1 MNKSQQIGIK
11 AEELALEHLRQ
22 NNLQLIQKNF
32 VSRFGE
38 IDLIM
43 QDKDT
48 LVFVEVKKRCNGIN
62 SAIESIT
69 YAKQKKLVKSAQ
81 YYLLKGGFDRACRFD
96 AIALDKDNNIQ
107 WLKNVIIL

>member
-1 MNKSQQIGIK
+1 MNKSKQIGTR
-11 AEELALEHLRQ
+11 AEQIALEHLQQ
-22 NNLQLIQKNF
+22 NNLRLIQKNF
-32 VSRFGE
+32 ISRFGE

-43 QDKDT
+43 QDSDT
-48 LVFVEVKKRCNGIN
+48 LVFVEVKKRCSGIN

-69 YAKQKKLVKSAQ
+69 HAKQRKLVKSAQ

-107 WLKNVIIL
+107 WLKNIIIL